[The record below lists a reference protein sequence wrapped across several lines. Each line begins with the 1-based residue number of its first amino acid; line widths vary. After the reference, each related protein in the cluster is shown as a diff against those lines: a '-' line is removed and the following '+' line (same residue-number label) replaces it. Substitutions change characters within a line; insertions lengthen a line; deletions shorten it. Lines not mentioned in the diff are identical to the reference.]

1 MAHIPPVPEDQAGDE
16 LRPLYE
22 MAGQALG
29 YVPTLMQVLGNRP
42 DLLRQ
47 LLAGYGELQS
57 PAGLPQP
64 LKEKLA
70 LVVSAA
76 NSNSYC
82 IRAHLELL
90 GKLGVDTAI
99 GKQLVNDHRSADV
112 PDKEKALF
120 DFAKKLTVAP
130 FEIKGEDV
138 EALREHGWEDGE
150 ILEAVHVTSY
160 FNHINRLAAG
170 LGVIPE
176 DVF

>member
-1 MAHIPPVPEDQAGDE
+1 MSHIPPINVEQADDE

-22 MAGQALG
+22 MAEQALG
-29 YVPTLMQVLGNRP
+29 EVPALMQVLGNRP
-42 DLLRQ
+42 DLLQ
-47 LLAGYGELQS
+47 TMLAGYGELGNS
-57 PAGLPQP
+57 TGLPHEV
-64 LKEKLA
+64 KEKLA

-90 GKLGVDTAI
+90 GKLGVDTTV
-99 GKQLVNDHRSADV
+99 GKQIVNDHQSADV

-130 FEIKGEDV
+130 FEVKGEDV
-138 EALREHGWEDGE
+138 EALRRSGWDDAE
-150 ILEAVHVTSY
+150 IMETVYVTSY
-160 FNHINRLAAG
+160 MNHVNRLAAG